1 VLEGERFHFV
11 HEGNFFC
18 VDVAP
23 VMVED
28 GGRWTC
34 MAESTGGRTSC
45 FSNLNVLGELL
56 TFTTAHSPLLLKNVT
71 ASFSEHSKLILVPE
85 YGFLDY
91 FDSFFSIDTGKHS
104 GGILKYA
111 TKCEYKLSS
120 HSTLCNLRN

>member
-34 MAESTGGRTSC
+34 MAEGTGGRASC
-45 FSNLNVLGELL
+45 SSNLNVLGESKSTTFILAFHRTSRLL
-56 TFTTAHSPLLLKNVT
+56 HFLKYPLLNLVQEDGFPEDFC
-71 ASFSEHSKLILVPE
+71 SF
-85 YGFLDY
+85 
-91 FDSFFSIDTGKHS
+91 T
-104 GGILKYA
+104 
-111 TKCEYKLSS
+111 
-120 HSTLCNLRN
+120 